1 MLETSSI
8 VIQRQLEMMNLLVG
22 FEQANKY
29 VIMDGGGAHIG
40 YLIEQ
45 ELGVGNVV
53 KRQAFG
59 THRSFTA
66 HVLDRSMREVLRVS
80 HLLLGSVY
88 GS

>member
-29 VIMDGGGAHIG
+29 VIMDGRGTNIG

-45 ELGVGNVV
+45 ELGVGNVF

-59 THRSFTA
+59 THRAFTA
-66 HVLDRSMREVLRVS
+66 HVLDSSMREVLRV
-80 HLLLGSVY
+80 GSLHVAFV
-88 GS
+88 